1 MRVFGTAC
9 SATPKSSM
17 SRDDAVYVGHMLDT
31 ARKAVEKMDRTSR
44 GAFDSDENLR
54 LALAYL
60 IQIIGEA
67 ANRVSPRFREAHADI
82 PWSEIVGM
90 RHKIVHDYLGV
101 DYDIVWAVVTGD
113 LPILV
118 SRLDP
123 LA

>member
-31 ARKAVEKMDRTSR
+31 ARKAVEKVDRTSR
-44 GAFDSDENLR
+44 AAFDSDENLR

-82 PWSEIVGM
+82 PGAGE
-90 RHKIVHDYLGV
+90 RRDP
-101 DYDIVWAVVTGD
+101 WAARRARDWTHRPCPPGAAG
-113 LPILV
+113 P
-118 SRLDP
+118 P
-123 LA
+123 AW